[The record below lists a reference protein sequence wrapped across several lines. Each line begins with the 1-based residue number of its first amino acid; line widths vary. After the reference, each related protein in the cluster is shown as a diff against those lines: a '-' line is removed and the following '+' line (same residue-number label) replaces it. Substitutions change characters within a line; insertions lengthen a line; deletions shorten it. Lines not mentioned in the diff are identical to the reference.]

1 MLTRAPFLLFIALV
15 FTAVNVGVCGET
27 SVLDAYEKQA
37 SKVSQKRFEQKSW
50 SHNQQSDLM
59 DKSFPF
65 QKWDSHYSSLGSK
78 RAGISTSDSKEK
90 ERFKTKVVEFKTK
103 EMDLSRWDGRMAE
116 LERQAQI
123 STDQTSKRIQDKR
136 LYQAVMQ
143 QSDNFAETG
152 ETLSL
157 RDINRFQ
164 FRQNRSDSPVP
175 VQEAGI
181 GDDSWSVWDWFVWGH

>member
-1 MLTRAPFLLFIALV
+1 MLTRAPFLLLIVLV
-15 FTAVNVGVCGET
+15 FTAVRVGGET
-27 SVLDAYEKQA
+27 SALDAYEQQA

-78 RAGISTSDSKEK
+78 RAGISTADSKEK
-90 ERFKTKVVEFKTK
+90 ERFKTKVVEFETK

-164 FRQNRSDSPVP
+164 FRQNRSDSAVP

-181 GDDSWSVWDWFVWGH
+181 GDDS